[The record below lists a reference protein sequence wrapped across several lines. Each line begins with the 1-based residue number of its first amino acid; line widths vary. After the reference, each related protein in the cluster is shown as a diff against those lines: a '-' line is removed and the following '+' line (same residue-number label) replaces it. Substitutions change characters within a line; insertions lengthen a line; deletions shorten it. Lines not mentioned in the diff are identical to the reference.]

1 MGKSD
6 KRNGNVDKSYEG
18 KSRRIEA
25 WGHFLRSFSKILWI
39 LVVLIV
45 LAVLGKTFVFKK
57 SGTVDKVPEVIKKP
71 VTKKVEWAKVNQKI
85 GMVMQEAR
93 TQTRELATQ
102 KLDTWIKKQMKRVD
116 DDFLNWY
123 FSYWT
128 QQKIGLKSLMYQVL
142 NWVDS
147 DNPSPAERITR
158 EVQEE
163 FAIRVLRP
171 QIAQLEVER
180 ILTEVITEYSTR
192 LNREFSKIPEE
203 YNITRADW
211 DRYLRDIAIMVK
223 NVEANR
229 QTSLSL
235 KAIAG
240 VTAGGMVLMF
250 RSIKPIIVKIS
261 SRISAKMTAKAAT
274 KMATKTGGK
283 VAAKVGGRFLG
294 TIIAVGIIIWDVW
307 DHYQTKKKALPV
319 LRQNILDYLNEVR
332 ESLLHDPEYGIM
344 TIIYE
349 MEISISEQFQAR
361 EQ

>member
-1 MGKSD
+1 MGKS
-6 KRNGNVDKSYEG
+6 GNKNSGEEKSYEG
-18 KSRRIEA
+18 KSRRISA
-25 WGHFLRSFSKILWI
+25 WGEFLRSFSKVLWV
-39 LVVLIV
+39 LVILIV
-45 LAVLGKTFVFKK
+45 LGVLGKTLLFKK
-57 SGTVDKVPEVIKKP
+57 SGSGDRSRQITKKP
-71 VTKKVEWAKVNQKI
+71 VITKVDW
-85 GMVMQEAR
+85 
-93 TQTRELATQ
+93 TRINRDVQSAMSKTRLHIQELAAE
-102 KLDTWIKKQMKRVD
+102 KLNVWIKNQMKRVD
-116 DDFLNWY
+116 GDFLPWY

-147 DNPSPAERITR
+147 DNPPPAERITE

-163 FAIRVLRP
+163 FASRVLRP

-192 LNREFSKIPEE
+192 LSREFKKIPGE
-203 YNITRADW
+203 YHIKQADW
-211 DRYLRDIAIMVK
+211 DRYLQDIAVMVK

-250 RSIKPIIVKIS
+250 RSIKPLITRIG
-261 SRISAKMTAKAAT
+261 SRISSKMAAKAASR
-274 KMATKTGGK
+274 MATKTGGK
-283 VAAKVGGRFLG
+283 VAAKLGGRFIG

-307 DHYQTKKKALPV
+307 DHFQTKKKALPV
-319 LRQNILDYLNEVR
+319 LRQNIQDYLNEVR
-332 ESLLHDPEYGIM
+332 ESILHDPEFGIM

-349 MEISISEQFQAR
+349 MELSISEQFQKN
-361 EQ
+361 E

>member
-1 MGKSD
+1 MGKSNN
-6 KRNGNVDKSYEG
+6 RINSEEKSYEG
-18 KSRRIEA
+18 KSRRISA
-25 WGHFLRSFSKILWI
+25 WSEFLRSFSKILWV

-45 LAVLGKTFVFKK
+45 MGVLGKTLLFKK
-57 SGTVDKVPEVIKKP
+57 SGSGDRNGEVIKKP
-71 VTKKVEWAKVNQKI
+71 VITKVEWNRVNQQVES
-85 GMVMQEAR
+85 VMRETR
-93 TQTRELATQ
+93 IHTQELAAQ
-102 KLDTWIKKQMKRVD
+102 KLDNWIKKQMKRVD
-116 DDFLNWY
+116 DDFLQWY

-128 QQKIGLKSLMYQVL
+128 QQKIGLKSLLYQVL

-147 DNPSPAERITR
+147 DNPPPAERITE

-163 FAIRVLRP
+163 FASRVLRP

-180 ILTEVITEYSTR
+180 ILTETITEYSTR
-192 LNREFSKIPEE
+192 LSQEFSKIPGE
-203 YNITRADW
+203 YHIKRADW

-223 NVEANR
+223 NVEASR

-250 RSIKPIIVKIS
+250 RSVKPIITRIG
-261 SRISAKMTAKAAT
+261 SRITAKMTAKAAT
-274 KMATKTGGK
+274 NMATKTGGK
-283 VAAKVGGRFLG
+283 VAAKMGGRFLG

-319 LRQNILDYLNEVR
+319 LRQNIQDYLNEVR
-332 ESLLHDPEYGIM
+332 ESILHDPEFGIM

-349 MEISISEQFQAR
+349 MELSISEQFQAK
-361 EQ
+361 EK